1 MFIFLKK
8 YKNDRFIDNVIF
20 KYEKK
25 EIVLIQRGKK
35 MKKKKKNICRRKTI
49 SFLEVEILDNISG

>member
-49 SFLEVEILDNISG
+49 SFLEVEILDDTSG

>member
-1 MFIFLKK
+1 MIKKNSFCVKCLMFIFLKK

-35 MKKKKKNICRRKTI
+35 MKKKKKRIFAEEKQ
-49 SFLEVEILDNISG
+49 

>member
-35 MKKKKKNICRRKTI
+35 MKKKKKRIFAEEKQ
-49 SFLEVEILDNISG
+49 

>member
-35 MKKKKKNICRRKTI
+35 MKKKKKEYLQKKNNKL
-49 SFLEVEILDNISG
+49 S